1 MKASPRHC
9 KDKQYIPH
17 SSCPATSKKALS
29 EQVRVREPLG
39 PALEGI
45 PGGILQWR
53 AQLLSRTVLRPQQI
67 WALWRTP
74 APPSPPRDTSTVD
87 GCGLTQV
94 HRRGHGRL
102 SCRARFSAASANG
115 KYWVWDRA
123 SGTTRTAGGKA
134 ALQQGSYQQNA
145 HQCSW
150 GMADGNERYKQSFQN
165 LPGVENLFAP
175 FFAMHIQQY
184 TIIHSIA
191 W

>member
-1 MKASPRHC
+1 MSGHKQKSPVWASQAKRA
-9 KDKQYIPH
+9 
-17 SSCPATSKKALS
+17 SRSCPGGDPWRDPTVTGTAA
-29 EQVRVREPLG
+29 EQNS
-39 PALEGI
+39 
-45 PGGILQWR
+45 
-53 AQLLSRTVLRPQQI
+53 AQTTAD
-67 WALWRTP
+67 WALWRMP

-123 SGTTRTAGGKA
+123 SRTTRTAGGKA

-150 GMADGNERYKQSFQN
+150 GMADGNERYKQSFQD

-184 TIIHSIA
+184 TIIHSIV